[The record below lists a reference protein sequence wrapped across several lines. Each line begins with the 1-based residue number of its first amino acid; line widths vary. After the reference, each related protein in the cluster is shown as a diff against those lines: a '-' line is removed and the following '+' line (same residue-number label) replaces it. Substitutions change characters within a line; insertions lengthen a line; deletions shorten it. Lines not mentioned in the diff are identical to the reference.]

1 MKKNIALLST
11 TLLLSLTA
19 LAGCGQDNRKAVTMW
34 ATFNTNYQAII
45 EKAIKNFEAAN
56 PEWRI
61 DYVKQNGSY
70 NDLKDM
76 VVKGVPAG
84 NYPDLVVAYPD
95 SVADFLY
102 TGKAL
107 DITPYM
113 TNEEYGWTKE
123 DFDDIPTAYIEEGQ
137 NYMIEGTF
145 SLPICKSTE
154 AMYYNK
160 AIIGVDLSEYDAEIN
175 GGEAIDED
183 YINSLTWDELFDHLC
198 PAIVAW
204 NNDQPDA
211 KKLIDTSEGSKG
223 AEWKDNWAVVGYDS
237 DDNLFITLAEQY
249 GYGYT
254 SVDKQTGNGSIDF
267 VNDGMKGLMKK
278 FNDAYK
284 NHYFTTKNIIGKNVN
299 YLSTVGA
306 MLFSIGST
314 GGVGYQFSTS
324 NPLDVGVARIPQ
336 ATTDEDD
343 AKIINQGPSIAFM
356 KRDVETAAYAE
367 HVWKFYKELTT
378 TKIAT
383 EWATTTGYTPIRRS
397 VTETADYQKY
407 MDESLSELKTASR
420 LTARNAKYAASVG
433 DYLFSSPVFL
443 GSSKARTAVGALAG
457 ACIKDDN
464 IDANIDKLFNEAYNN
479 AI

>member
-84 NYPDLVVAYPD
+84 NYPD

-223 AEWKDNWAVVGYDS
+223 AEWKLENV
-237 DDNLFITLAEQY
+237 L
-249 GYGYT
+249 
-254 SVDKQTGNGSIDF
+254 
-267 VNDGMKGLMKK
+267 
-278 FNDAYK
+278 
-284 NHYFTTKNIIGKNVN
+284 YFK
-299 YLSTVGA
+299 
-306 MLFSIGST
+306 
-314 GGVGYQFSTS
+314 
-324 NPLDVGVARIPQ
+324 
-336 ATTDEDD
+336 
-343 AKIINQGPSIAFM
+343 
-356 KRDVETAAYAE
+356 
-367 HVWKFYKELTT
+367 
-378 TKIAT
+378 
-383 EWATTTGYTPIRRS
+383 
-397 VTETADYQKY
+397 
-407 MDESLSELKTASR
+407 
-420 LTARNAKYAASVG
+420 
-433 DYLFSSPVFL
+433 
-443 GSSKARTAVGALAG
+443 
-457 ACIKDDN
+457 
-464 IDANIDKLFNEAYNN
+464 
-479 AI
+479 